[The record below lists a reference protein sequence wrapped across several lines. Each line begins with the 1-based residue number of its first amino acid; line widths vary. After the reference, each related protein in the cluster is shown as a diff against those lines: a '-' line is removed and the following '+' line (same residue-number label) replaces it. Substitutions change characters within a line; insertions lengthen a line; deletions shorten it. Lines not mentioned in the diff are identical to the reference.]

1 LTFYNRVIL
10 IGYLTKP
17 PDTRYSPSGHQVG
30 NLTLQISDE
39 MQPEGSRYPQ
49 IIDVIALEKR
59 SSQGSRF
66 LEKGC
71 RVLVEGRIR
80 IRRWKTVEG
89 QEKTKVEIIA
99 ERVLPLRNENRLNSE
114 APGIGGE

>member
-1 LTFYNRVIL
+1 
-10 IGYLTKP
+10 
-17 PDTRYSPSGHQVG
+17 VG

-39 MQPEGSRYPQ
+39 KQSEGPRDPQ

-59 SSQGSRF
+59 SAQGSPF
-66 LEKGC
+66 LKKGC

-80 IRRWKTVEG
+80 IRRWKTLEG

-99 ERVLPLRNENRLNSE
+99 EKVLPLRDEIRLNSE
-114 APGIGGE
+114 APGIGGGRDGDK